1 MSIVEQI
8 EANLVDP
15 DKHGPI
21 LKALVGILEER
32 DEKGVRDRIKEWV
45 KEIRAENPPLDESE
59 E

>member
-21 LKALVGILEER
+21 LKALVDILEKR

-45 KEIRAENPPLDESE
+45 EEIQAENPPLDESE

>member
-8 EANLVDP
+8 QANLVDP

-21 LKALVGILEER
+21 LKALVGILEGQG
-32 DEKGVRDRIKEWV
+32 EKGVKDRIKKWIE
-45 KEIRAENPPLDESE
+45 EIEAETSPSTESE

>member
-15 DKHGPI
+15 DKHSPI
-21 LKALVGILEER
+21 LKALVGILEKR
-32 DEKGVRDRIKEWV
+32 DEKGVRDQIKRWIE
-45 KEIRAENPPLDESE
+45 EIQTENPPLDESE